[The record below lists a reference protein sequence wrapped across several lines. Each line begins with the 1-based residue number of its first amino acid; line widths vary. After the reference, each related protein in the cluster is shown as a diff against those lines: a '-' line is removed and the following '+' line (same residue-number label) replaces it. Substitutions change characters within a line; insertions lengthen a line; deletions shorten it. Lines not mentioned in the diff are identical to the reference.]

1 MSIFQQGL
9 DMFKGASKQL
19 KEIDEE
25 PILENV
31 EPEPS
36 YSKNARKTALEDIK
50 AQAREKALK
59 SMDEN
64 SNVSVLLDKFKRFLS
79 KDKRTKMISLCER
92 EDSGKLGFVTMMGFN
107 RVLKNMGF
115 RLLFDEV
122 KSLINALRVYDST
135 KDKVFYYKVI
145 SSAFRK
151 LYQRDPYQIKPKPTQ
166 LQAITLIKDFLKN
179 KKEKAL
185 QKQKISKETITP
197 KDIINGLAQKI
208 QSSGKSLLKSF
219 EEIDKDHS
227 GFIELPELDQLFQ
240 SFGVELNLEHLQSV
254 FTIIDTDNKGKI
266 TLRDLRNVIESA
278 GTSSA
283 DILTIIAVSPAE
295 KEKNIVD
302 VISSIKVFFKDTKM
316 NPEST
321 FKLFVKDGGKEIDAD
336 SFRVVLSKITNG
348 YSQLQMQQVFQYIDT
363 SKDGFISYR
372 EFSRVFFD
380 VNETPTEILKR
391 QEIERKQR
399 EENEIKKK

>member
-283 DILTIIAVSPAE
+283 DILNIIAVSPAE

-336 SFRVVLSKITNG
+336 SFK
-348 YSQLQMQQVFQYIDT
+348 
-363 SKDGFISYR
+363 
-372 EFSRVFFD
+372 
-380 VNETPTEILKR
+380 
-391 QEIERKQR
+391 
-399 EENEIKKK
+399 